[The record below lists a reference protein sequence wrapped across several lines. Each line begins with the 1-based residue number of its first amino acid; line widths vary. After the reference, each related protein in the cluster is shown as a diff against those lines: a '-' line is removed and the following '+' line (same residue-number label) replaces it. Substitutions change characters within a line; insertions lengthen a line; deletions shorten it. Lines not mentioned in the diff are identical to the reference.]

1 MPSRRDS
8 PAERHIART
17 CLVVKGDRYRHSPES
32 SMDPHTPAVSP
43 TDRRVRATWLADAE
57 FLTGQAQRI
66 VRSRA
71 EAEDV
76 VQEAFGRLAR
86 SDVDAIDDLRGWLTV
101 VVRRAALD
109 RLRSAYVRREVTGE
123 PDDEVTSPRDLAD
136 GADPADRVTLD
147 DQVTRALGVV
157 LERLTPAERTAFVL
171 HDVFDF
177 PFDAVA
183 EIVGRSPGACRQ
195 LASRARHSIRSEAPR
210 PLPVEGAA
218 VSDVAERF
226 AAACAGGDMQALLA
240 VLDPDVDGIAAL
252 LGVGPIV
259 VSRGPA
265 EVAQRAM
272 ALFGPDSRR
281 TLVAVPVEGGPGLVA
296 FEGDRVVAVIKVGER
311 AGRVHHLEAFVRRP
325 RNG

>member
-1 MPSRRDS
+1 
-8 PAERHIART
+8 
-17 CLVVKGDRYRHSPES
+17 
-32 SMDPHTPAVSP
+32 MDPRTPALSP
-43 TDRRVRATWLADAE
+43 TDRRVRDAWLADGS

-66 VRSRA
+66 VGSRA

-86 SDVDAIDDLRGWLTV
+86 SDVDGIDDLRGWLTV
-101 VVRRAALD
+101 VVRRVALD
-109 RLRSAYVRREVTGE
+109 RVRSAYVRREVGGA
-123 PDDEVTSPRDLAD
+123 PDEVAVPSAGAGAE

-147 DQVTRALGVV
+147 DQVTQALGVV

-195 LASRARHSIRSEAPR
+195 LASRARQSIRAGAPR
-210 PLPVEGAA
+210 PLSGEGAA

-252 LGVGPIV
+252 LGDGPII
-259 VSRGPA
+259 VSRGA
-265 EVAQRAM
+265 ADVARRAM
-272 ALFGPDSRR
+272 GLFGPGSRR
-281 TLVAVPVEGGPGLVA
+281 TLVAVPVDGGPGLVA
-296 FEGDRVVAVIKVGER
+296 FEGDRVVAVIKVDER
-311 AGRVHHLEAFVRRP
+311 AGRVHHLEAFVRNPGR
-325 RNG
+325 R

>member
-1 MPSRRDS
+1 
-8 PAERHIART
+8 
-17 CLVVKGDRYRHSPES
+17 
-32 SMDPHTPAVSP
+32 MDPRTPALSP
-43 TDRRVRATWLADAE
+43 TDRRVRDAWLADGA

-66 VRSRA
+66 VSSRA

-76 VQEAFGRLAR
+76 VQDAFGRLAR

-101 VVRRAALD
+101 VVRRLSLD
-109 RLRSAYVRREVTGE
+109 RVRSAYVRREVAGE
-123 PDDEVTSPRDLAD
+123 PGDTATPP
-136 GADPADRVTLD
+136 GGHADPADRVTLD

-183 EIVGRSPGACRQ
+183 EIVGRTPGACRQ
-195 LASRARHSIRSEAPR
+195 LASRARQSIRAGTAR
-210 PLPVEGAA
+210 PLAGDGAA

-240 VLDPDVDGIAAL
+240 VLDPDVDGVAAL
-252 LGVGPIV
+252 LGAGPIV
-259 VSRGPA
+259 ESTGAA
-265 EVAQRAM
+265 EVAKRAM
-272 ALFGPDSRR
+272 ALFGPGSRR

-296 FEGDRVVAVIKVGER
+296 FEDDRVVAVIKVGEH
-311 AGRVHHLEAFVRRP
+311 AGRVRHLEAFVRR
-325 RNG
+325 RDDR

>member
-1 MPSRRDS
+1 MDSRPPIAPSLS
-8 PAERHIART
+8 P
-17 CLVVKGDRYRHSPES
+17 S
-32 SMDPHTPAVSP
+32 S
-43 TDRRVRATWLADAE
+43 TDGRVRDAWLADGG

-66 VRSRA
+66 VGGRA

-86 SDVDAIDDLRGWLTV
+86 TDVAAIDDLRGWLTV
-101 VVRRAALD
+101 VVRRLALD
-109 RLRSAYVRREVTGE
+109 RVRSAYVRREVAGDPAEAVEATPAGSAGR
-123 PDDEVTSPRDLAD
+123 DE

-147 DQVTRALGVV
+147 EQVTQALGVV

-195 LASRARHSIRSEAPR
+195 LASRARQSIRADATRRVPGGR
-210 PLPVEGAA
+210 TTA

-240 VLDPDVDGIAAL
+240 VLDPDVDGVAAL
-252 LGVGPIV
+252 LGAGPIV
-259 VSRGPA
+259 ESQGAA
-265 EVAQRAM
+265 EVAARAM
-272 ALFGPDSRR
+272 ALFGPGSRR
-281 TLVAVPVEGGPGLVA
+281 VLVAVPVDGGPGLVA
-296 FEGDRVVAVIKVGER
+296 FEDDRVVAVIKVGEEG
-311 AGRVHHLEAFVRRP
+311 GRVRHLEAFVRRT
-325 RNG
+325 RAR

>member
-1 MPSRRDS
+1 
-8 PAERHIART
+8 
-17 CLVVKGDRYRHSPES
+17 
-32 SMDPHTPAVSP
+32 MDPRTPAVSP
-43 TDRRVRATWLADAE
+43 TDRRIRATWLADGA

-66 VRSRA
+66 VGSRA

-86 SDVDAIDDLRGWLTV
+86 SDVDAIDDLRRWLTV
-101 VVRRAALD
+101 VVRHAALD
-109 RLRSAYVRREVTGE
+109 RVRSAYVRREVAGE
-123 PDDEVTSPRDLAD
+123 PVDVASTSTGDVAD

-195 LASRARHSIRSEAPR
+195 LASRARQSIRADAPR

-240 VLDPDVDGIAAL
+240 VLDPEVDGIAAL

-265 EVAQRAM
+265 EVARRAM
-272 ALFGPDSRR
+272 ALFGPASGR
-281 TLVAVPVEGGPGLVA
+281 TLVAVPVEDGTGLVA

-311 AGRVHHLEAFVRRP
+311 AGRVHHLEAFVRR
-325 RNG
+325 RRDREQGTR